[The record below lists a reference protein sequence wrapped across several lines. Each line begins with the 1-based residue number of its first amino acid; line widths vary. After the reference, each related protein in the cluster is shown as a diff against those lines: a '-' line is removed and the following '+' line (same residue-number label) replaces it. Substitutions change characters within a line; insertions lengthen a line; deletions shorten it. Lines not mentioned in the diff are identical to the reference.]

1 MVISNISKL
10 KKKKKKKVIPITQ
23 IFSSQKKKKEKKK
36 NRKTQIF
43 NKDKKEVYVCR
54 DIHISI
60 SENES
65 CLLHNAI

>member
-1 MVISNISKL
+1 MVISNISKF
-10 KKKKKKKVIPITQ
+10 KKKKKKKSYQLRKYFLLKKRKKT
-23 IFSSQKKKKEKKK
+23 KKK
-36 NRKTQIF
+36 RKTQIF
-43 NKDKKEVYVCR
+43 NKDKKELYVCR

>member
-1 MVISNISKL
+1 MVISNISKF

-23 IFSSQKKKKEKKK
+23 IFSSQKKKKEKK

>member
-10 KKKKKKKVIPITQ
+10 KKKKKKVIPITQ
-23 IFSSQKKKKEKKK
+23 IFSSQKKKKEKK